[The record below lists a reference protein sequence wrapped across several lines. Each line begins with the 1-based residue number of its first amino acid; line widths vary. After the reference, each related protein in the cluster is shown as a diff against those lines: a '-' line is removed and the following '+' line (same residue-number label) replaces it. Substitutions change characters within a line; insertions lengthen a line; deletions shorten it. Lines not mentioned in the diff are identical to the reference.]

1 MTTKIRFLRDHL
13 LEKYFIIRCLFML
26 QSVNR
31 DNDDFSYISRNN
43 ETRELTRVVLIQ
55 IKVSM
60 IHIFK
65 VIIISQLLQIFLTKI
80 MSTNFLRVVHF
91 VHLH

>member
-1 MTTKIRFLRDHL
+1 M
-13 LEKYFIIRCLFML
+13 
-26 QSVNR
+26 NR

-60 IHIFK
+60 IQIFK

-80 MSTNFLRVVHF
+80 MPTNFLRVVHF